1 MKTHQLTRRD
11 AVTLLGSAAVA
22 WPLPAPAQEPVK
34 PTIGY
39 LSTGTPQADA
49 TPFLAAFRQGL
60 RELGYVEGRNTAI
73 EYRWAEF
80 QYDRLFAMA
89 ADLANRPVAAIA
101 AIGGTPTGLAAKAAT
116 STVPVVFYLGIDPV
130 KFGLVASFNRPSGNL
145 TGVAALQ
152 ADLAAKRI
160 ELLREVVSRPSTF
173 ALLVNPANPYSEPE
187 IRSVLE
193 AAGSLGL
200 QLPHVVRASTVV
212 DVELAF
218 AALQQHRNCALIVSA
233 DLFLL
238 SRREQLVALA
248 SRHGFPTVYPWREY
262 VPVGG
267 LMSYG
272 PSLFDAY
279 RLVGVYVGKILK
291 GARPGDLPVEQATKI
306 EFLINL
312 EAAKTLGL
320 TVPLAV
326 ASRADEVIE

>member
-1 MKTHQLTRRD
+1 MHRFTRRD
-11 AVTLLGSAAVA
+11 VVALLGGAAA
-22 WPLPAPAQEPVK
+22 GWPLPAQAQEPAM
-34 PTIGY
+34 PRIGY
-39 LSTGTPQADA
+39 LSTGTPEADA
-49 TPFLAAFRQGL
+49 IPFLAAFRQGL
-60 RELGYVEGRNTAI
+60 REWGYVEGRNI
-73 EYRWAEF
+73 VVEYRWAEF
-80 QYDRLFAMA
+80 HYDRLTAMA

-130 KFGLVASFNRPSGNL
+130 RFGLVASFNRPGGNL
-145 TGVAALQ
+145 TGIAALQ

-160 ELLREVVSRPSTF
+160 ELLRESVSRPATF
-173 ALLVNPANPYSEPE
+173 ALLINPANPYSEPDT
-187 IRSVLE
+187 RSVLE
-193 AAGSLGL
+193 AASSLGL
-200 QLPHVVRASTVV
+200 QAPRVVRASTAT
-212 DVELAF
+212 DIDRAF
-218 AALQQHRNCALIVSA
+218 VALQEHRHCALIVSA

-238 SRREQLVALA
+238 SRREQLVGLA
-248 SRHGFPTVYPWREY
+248 SRYGFPAMYPWREY
-262 VPVGG
+262 VPAGG

-312 EAAKTLGL
+312 NTAKMLGL
-320 TVPLAV
+320 TIPLAL